1 MLLKYIIFAILA
13 TLLNTITQFLIFNIY
28 FGSFKLYI
36 AILAGTLVGL
46 IFKYFLDRRYVFNQ
60 NITLKMKREATTFSL
75 YSLMGVITTIVF
87 WSIEI
92 LFDYMIDYYWSKYLG
107 AVIGLGVGYTIKF
120 YLDKNFVFD

>member
-13 TLLNTITQFLIFNIY
+13 TLLNTVTQFLIFNIY
-28 FGSFKLYI
+28 FGSFKLYV

-46 IFKYFLDRRYVFNQ
+46 IFKYYLDRRYVFNQ
-60 NITLKMKREATTFSL
+60 NTTLKMKREATTFSL
-75 YSLMGVITTIVF
+75 YSLMGVITTIIF
-87 WSIEI
+87 WCIEI
-92 LFDYMIDYYWSKYLG
+92 FFDYMIDYYWSKYLG

>member
-75 YSLMGVITTIVF
+75 YSLMGVITTIVY
-87 WSIEI
+87 WCIEI